1 MRFLD
6 PIVVI
11 GTIVS
16 IALAV
21 ILVLIGQDE
30 VISLLVG
37 LVIACM
43 TLLIDIIARLKG
55 SEEKIINSS

>member
-30 VISLLVG
+30 VLSLLVG